1 MSSWIK
7 ALNPL
12 DAPTTETEARQKARA
27 SAVALVISAVHGA
40 IGVALLAANL
50 ETMRA
55 AMVEAAAAQS
65 AGQPAE
71 SAEMVQSMVGGA
83 ADAMPWI
90 AGAIVVIQ
98 LGLAFWQWAKP
109 NIVIPIIFLLL
120 TIYGLLTAALGIA
133 NNGLGASETAASP
146 VWNLILGLV
155 VMALAAL
162 FHASGIRGAAALG
175 KYKIRD

>member
-1 MSSWIK
+1 M
-7 ALNPL
+7 
-12 DAPTTETEARQKARA
+12 
-27 SAVALVISAVHGA
+27 
-40 IGVALLAANL
+40 
-50 ETMRA
+50 
-55 AMVEAAAAQS
+55 
-65 AGQPAE
+65 
-71 SAEMVQSMVGGA
+71 
-83 ADAMPWI
+83 
-90 AGAIVVIQ
+90 VIQ

>member
-12 DAPTTETEARQKARA
+12 DAPTTEPDAKQKARA

-40 IGVALLAANL
+40 IGVALLAANM

-71 SAEMVQSMVGGA
+71 SAAMMQSMVGGA

-120 TIYGLLTAALGIA
+120 TAYGLISSLTKVQLGVDM
-133 NNGLGASETAASP
+133 SVSAASP
-146 VWNLILGLV
+146 LWYVILGMIGIV
-155 VMALAAL
+155 LAAL
-162 FHASGIRGAAALG
+162 FHISGIRGAAALG

>member
-12 DAPTTETEARQKARA
+12 DAPTTEPEARQKARA

-40 IGVALLAANL
+40 IGVALLAANM

-120 TIYGLLTAALGIA
+120 TAYGLLGSLGTVQ
-133 NNGLGASETAASP
+133 LGMDASVSASSP
-146 VWNLILGLV
+146 LWNLILGII
-155 VMALAAL
+155 VMVLGAV
-162 FHASGIRGAAALG
+162 FHISGIRGAAALG

>member
-12 DAPTTETEARQKARA
+12 DAPTTEPEARQKARA

-55 AMVEAAAAQS
+55 AMVEAAAA
-65 AGQPAE
+65 QPAE

-120 TIYGLLTAALGIA
+120 TAYGLLGSLGKVQ
-133 NNGLGASETAASP
+133 LGMDASVSASSP
-146 VWNLILGLV
+146 LWNLILGII
-155 VMALAAL
+155 VMVLGAV
-162 FHASGIRGAAALG
+162 FHISGIRGAAALG
-175 KYKIRD
+175 KFKARD